1 MSTRSCLQGVDIC
14 MSVKYNIQ
22 IDKKLSPL
30 LWNLLTE
37 NFNCIVD
44 KIQHSENGEDL
55 IIFINIKTK

>member
-1 MSTRSCLQGVDIC
+1 

>member
-1 MSTRSCLQGVDIC
+1 

-37 NFNCIVD
+37 NFNYIVD